1 MLLCPRLIP
10 RRLLACP
17 GHVRWV
23 RMLGVRCVGVIHAGR
38 HGQCRGAPHLH
49 DHVAVLSA
57 RRCTVVTVPTHR
69 LRELEISESLGEGA
83 SLCDSWWERNSAST
97 ARRCRRY
104 RLPRPASLP
113 ELSYHHLRIWHD
125 YGKRCRK
132 DLPVPCN
139 APQ

>member
-1 MLLCPRLIP
+1 
-10 RRLLACP
+10 
-17 GHVRWV
+17 
-23 RMLGVRCVGVIHAGR
+23 MLGVRCVGVIHAGR
-38 HGQCRGAPHLH
+38 HGQCGGAPRLH

-57 RRCTVVTVPTHR
+57 RRRAVVTVPTHR
-69 LRELEISESLGEGA
+69 LREWEISESLGEGA